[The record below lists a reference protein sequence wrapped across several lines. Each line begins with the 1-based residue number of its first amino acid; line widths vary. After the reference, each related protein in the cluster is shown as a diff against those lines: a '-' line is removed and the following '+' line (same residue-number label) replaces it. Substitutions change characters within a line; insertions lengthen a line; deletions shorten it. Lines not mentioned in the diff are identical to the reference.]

1 MVSTLKR
8 MHVFQGLCNSVLG
21 TWGRV
26 CATKGR
32 VDARLLF
39 SSLFQ
44 NLLCFL
50 LPPFRHFPPLP
61 FLLIWEV
68 RSCLGTKTGCGA
80 WIQEMER
87 GAEQRRADP
96 GLAVGRPGAGGTKKC
111 SPDNLTKA
119 FSTSTLRV
127 GFLMPKKEFNL
138 FHWFF
143 FYKLSMPNKNSK
155 FWTENI
161 PIFVTVTFLCWI
173 FSYSLS
179 PHNTM

>member
-1 MVSTLKR
+1 MYFKDSVT
-8 MHVFQGLCNSVLG
+8 VFWGPGVESVPQRAGSVLS
-21 TWGRV
+21 V
-26 CATKGR
+26 PKPS
-32 VDARLLF
+32 V
-39 SSLFQ
+39 
-44 NLLCFL
+44 
-50 LPPFRHFPPLP
+50 LPSPSIPTLSTSA
-61 FLLIWEV
+61 LLIDLGLGNLEV

-138 FHWFF
+138 FH
-143 FYKLSMPNKNSK
+143 
-155 FWTENI
+155 
-161 PIFVTVTFLCWI
+161 
-173 FSYSLS
+173 
-179 PHNTM
+179 